1 MQVRLANR
9 LHGLDIVASSVF
21 AANEVTEALFSD
33 TAPQSLLD
41 FFAKHLPQ
49 D

>member
-1 MQVRLANR
+1 MANR
-9 LHGLDIVASSVF
+9 LNELDVVASRVL
-21 AANEVTEALFSD
+21 AADEVTEALFSD